1 MLNKIP
7 IDDKADYNV
16 SEFGHIL
23 KRAISAIQNEMP
35 DGVFFMPG
43 DQAFFLVK
51 DMLEWINRQVPG
63 EFRIRQIKSREYTI
77 TYFHEKERREK
88 YRKRNDKA
96 RIATADRLEQMT
108 GRRPSW
114 GQREVENGS

>member
-43 DQAFFLVK
+43 DQAYFLVK

-77 TYFHEKERREK
+77 TYYQEKERREK
-88 YRKRNDKA
+88 YRKRNRKNLKS
-96 RIATADRLEQMT
+96 TADYLEKMT
-108 GRRPSW
+108 GKRPSW
-114 GQREVENGS
+114 GEDEVENGS